1 MNKIK
6 IINDPIHGM
15 LRFKQE
21 VVYDIIDHPFFQRL
35 RRIKQMGLSS
45 MVYPGANHTRFE
57 HAIGA
62 AYLMQE
68 AINVLRHKEVEI
80 TEDEFTASI
89 IAILCHDLGHGPFS
103 HALEYTIIP
112 NSHEVLTLKLMEEFA
127 KSYGQIF
134 NLAIQIFKGDYDKK
148 FLCELVSS
156 QLDVDRLDYLTRDSF
171 FSGVIEGRVGF
182 ERLIMMMNV
191 VDNKLVIEEKG
202 IPSVEK
208 FLISRHLM
216 YSQVYHHK
224 TALALEQMLK
234 LLMTECIAAIQRGE
248 TIACS
253 PDLYNLIS
261 GIQKD
266 HDTSYETISQTFTN
280 IDDIDIMDMIKRNV
294 HAENKVVNVLC
305 NAILKRKLFKVYQY
319 ENKVLKSADNKL
331 KQNLY
336 GSLQLDSKI
345 IDRLMVGV
353 DLKLSFYNKDKNPIS
368 VLKKDGEVVEFS
380 TYSNTIPLLKDKEEF
395 LIIAPK
401 GN

>member
-6 IINDPIHGM
+6 IINDPIHGI
-15 LRFKQE
+15 LRFEQE
-21 VVYDIIDHPFFQRL
+21 IVYDIIDHPYFQRL
-35 RRIKQMGLSS
+35 RRIKQMGLSN

-62 AYLMQE
+62 AHLMQK
-68 AINVLRHKEVEI
+68 ALKLLQHKGVEI
-80 TEDEFTASI
+80 SEDEFTASI

-103 HALEYTIIP
+103 HALEYTIVP
-112 NSHEVLTLKLMEEFA
+112 VSHETLTLKLMEEFA
-127 KSYGQIF
+127 NEYGEILH
-134 NLAIQIFKGDYDKK
+134 LAIQIFKGSYEKK
-148 FLCELVSS
+148 FLCELVGS

-234 LLMTECIAAIQRGE
+234 MLVQECISVINKGE
-248 TIACS
+248 FLDCS
-253 PDLYNLIS
+253 PNLYLLIKGLHEDYDNVYNS
-261 GIQKD
+261 
-266 HDTSYETISQTFTN
+266 ISEIFTK
-280 IDDIDIMDMIKRNV
+280 IDDVDILDMIKRNV
-294 HAENKVVNVLC
+294 NSENQVIQILC
-305 NAILKRKLFKVYQY
+305 NAILKRKLFKVYLQ
-319 ENKVLKSADNKL
+319 ESAAEKNTIPDLNRKL
-331 KQNLY
+331 STRYNLDPEVVK
-336 GSLQLDSKI
+336 G
-345 IDRLMVGV
+345 LMVEV
-353 DLKLSFYNKDKNPIS
+353 DLNLSFYTREKNPIS
-368 VLKKDGEVVEFS
+368 VLKKSGEVVEFS
-380 TYSNTIPLLKDKEEF
+380 TYSNTIAPLKEKNNC

-401 GN
+401 VD